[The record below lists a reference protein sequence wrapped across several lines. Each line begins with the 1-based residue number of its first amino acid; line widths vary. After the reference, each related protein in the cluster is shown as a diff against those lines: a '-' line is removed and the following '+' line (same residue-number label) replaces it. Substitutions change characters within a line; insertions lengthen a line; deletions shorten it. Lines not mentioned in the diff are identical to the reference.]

1 MQNYLKMIFQKYNVL
16 TTNQYEISLQIQA
29 PYKQQIYKY
38 IHTPRTNIADHLKDQ
53 YMFHSLMSE
62 MNKNNIFSL
71 LIR

>member
-38 IHTPRTNIADHLKDQ
+38 IHTPRTNIAPKRPI
-53 YMFHSLMSE
+53 YVP
-62 MNKNNIFSL
+62 
-71 LIR
+71 